1 MNQEFYSK
9 LYKLISDTNN
19 TDNTENI
26 NNDKN
31 NQNENNYKIDNINDN
46 KYIDNNSNRDNN
58 NTNIELCL
66 ISSEPLKSDHVTLE
80 CNHKFNYKNIYKE
93 VKKQQYFSKDYVF
106 PTRIDK
112 GVIMCPYC
120 RNIQKKLLPHNPKYK
135 DVLWVNTL
143 INNTINNDNKSDHKS
158 KIKNDL
164 NNQIINGK
172 NTNEK
177 VEICQVILHSGNR
190 KGQMCGRNKSKCQYH
205 NKS

>member
-19 TDNTENI
+19 TDNTENT
-26 NNDKN
+26 
-31 NQNENNYKIDNINDN
+31 ENAGNTENSNNDN
-46 KYIDNNSNRDNN
+46 KNNIKDN

-120 RNIQKKLLPHNPKYK
+120 RNIQNKLLPHNPKYK

-143 INNTINNDNKSDHKS
+143 IKTDNNTINNDNKSNHKS